1 MNIAKKRNRI
11 VAFIV
16 DATLYFII
24 FIIFGIFFGVEKSDG
39 NGFNIVGFPALVL
52 FFISL
57 FLWPL
62 SESFSGQTI
71 GKRLVGLKVVNES
84 FKEIKTRQAILRF
97 LFAYIDLGFFLVGLF
112 VASSNK
118 QNQRIGDLVAKT
130 VVIDLNEK
138 QT

>member
-24 FIIFGIFFGVEKSDG
+24 FIIFGIFFGVEKVDG
-39 NGFNIVGFPALVL
+39 SGFNIIGFPAFIL
-52 FFISL
+52 FIISL

-71 GKRLVGLKVVNES
+71 GKRLVGLKVVDES
-84 FKEIKTRQAILRF
+84 FSEIKTRQAIIRF
-97 LFAYIDLGFFLVGLF
+97 LFAYIDLGFFLVGLI
-112 VASSNK
+112 VASTNNK
-118 QNQRIGDLVAKT
+118 NQRIGDLVAKT

>member
-52 FFISL
+52 FVISL

>member
-16 DATLYFII
+16 DTTIYFII
-24 FIIFGIFFGVEKSDG
+24 FIVFGIFFGVEKSDG
-39 NGFNIVGFPALVL
+39 NGFNIVGFPAFFL
-52 FFISL
+52 FVISL

-97 LFAYIDLGFFLVGLF
+97 LFAYIDLGFFLVGLI
-112 VASSNK
+112 VACTNK

-138 QT
+138 QS